1 MSKIDYRELKQLAA
15 FLREEKMK
23 RIRVMMDDTEIELE
37 APTTETVTAPAAA
50 KSPAHIADSAP
61 QKKLSGI
68 AIESPMI
75 GTAYLSSEPGVEP
88 FVKVG
93 SKVKPGQV
101 VCIIEAMKMFTKIK
115 SEVSGTITQI
125 HIQNE
130 DPVEFAQP
138 LFQVD
143 EHV

>member
-1 MSKIDYRELKQLAA
+1 MSKIDYSELKQLAA
-15 FLREEKMK
+15 FLRDEKMK

-37 APTTETVTAPAAA
+37 APTTETVIAPAAA
-50 KSPAHIADSAP
+50 KSPALNADNPP

-125 HIQNE
+125 HIHTE
-130 DPVEFAQP
+130 DPVDFAQP
-138 LFQVD
+138 FFQVD

>member
-1 MSKIDYRELKQLAA
+1 
-15 FLREEKMK
+15 
-23 RIRVMMDDTEIELE
+23 
-37 APTTETVTAPAAA
+37 
-50 KSPAHIADSAP
+50 
-61 QKKLSGI
+61 
-68 AIESPMI
+68 MI